1 MRDLS
6 SRTIPEPQSAKR
18 RRRSFNQCAYPAVRM
33 AAFRFARNSALA
45 GIGRDEVNKGLEPH
59 QSPT

>member
-1 MRDLS
+1 
-6 SRTIPEPQSAKR
+6 
-18 RRRSFNQCAYPAVRM
+18 M